1 MCVWMYQAPAE
12 LIASWNATFAHR
24 RHLQVCDRQVGRR
37 SGRGGCLT
45 WLSRRNLPPR
55 RKFCRFCADKD
66 LPLDYK
72 RADILRDF
80 ITERGKIIA
89 RRITG
94 TCAHHQRLLTR
105 EIKRARQMAL
115 LIYTATHDSGVKKKS
130 TI

>member
-1 MCVWMYQAPAE
+1 MAFKKK
-12 LIASWNATFAHR
+12 FA
-24 RHLQVCDRQVGRR
+24 
-37 SGRGGCLT
+37 
-45 WLSRRNLPPR
+45 PR

-94 TCAHHQRLLTR
+94 TGAHHQRGLTT
-105 EIKRARQMAL
+105 EIKRSRQMAL
-115 LIYTATHDSGVKKKS
+115 MIYTAAHACDVKKKS
-130 TI
+130 VL

>member
-1 MCVWMYQAPAE
+1 MAFKKK
-12 LIASWNATFAHR
+12 FA
-24 RHLQVCDRQVGRR
+24 
-37 SGRGGCLT
+37 
-45 WLSRRNLPPR
+45 PR

-72 RADILRDF
+72 RPDILRDY

-94 TCAHHQRLLTR
+94 TCAKHQRLLST

-115 LIYTATHDSGVKKKS
+115 VFYTSSHSSEVKKKS
-130 TI
+130 NI